1 LLRLKDSKRRL
12 VFVSSPYILVISL
25 ESSYAEIYKG
35 KVVSSWES
43 NSYVKSVPDSYD
55 LDYEQF
61 TQVEGSQ
68 EVELI
73 NC

>member
-1 LLRLKDSKRRL
+1 M
-12 VFVSSPYILVISL
+12 FVSSPYILVISL